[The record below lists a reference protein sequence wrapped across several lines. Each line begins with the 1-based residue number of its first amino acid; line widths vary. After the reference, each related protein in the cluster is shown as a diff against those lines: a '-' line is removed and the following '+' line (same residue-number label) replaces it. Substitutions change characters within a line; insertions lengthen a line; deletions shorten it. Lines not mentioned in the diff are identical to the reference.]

1 MSENINVDEIV
12 NQIRAEIKEKGLE
25 PSMLSFEDVPFD
37 KEVSHTETHFE
48 LSSLVQS
55 ADYMNA
61 RNQIEP
67 YKEIS
72 GNPISVFIK
81 KVIRKLV
88 KFYIMPI
95 MTEQNALNYHCANA
109 VNQVSCYVQDNSKID
124 LVQLAS
130 KVDELELRL
139 TATKLETDSLR
150 TQVKALKAENARLKK
165 IQEGQK

>member
-109 VNQVSCYVQDNSKID
+109 INQVSCYVQDNSKID
-124 LVQLAS
+124 VVQLAS

-150 TQVKALKAENARLKK
+150 TQVKVLKAENARLKK
-165 IQEGQK
+165 NQEGQK

>member
-12 NQIRAEIKEKGLE
+12 SQIRAEIKEKGLE
-25 PSMLSFEDVPFD
+25 ASMLSFEDVPF
-37 KEVSHTETHFE
+37 EREAGHAENHFE

-55 ADYMNA
+55 AEYMNA

-67 YKEIS
+67 YKEIK
-72 GNPISVFIK
+72 GNPISRFIK

-109 VNQVSCYVQDNSKID
+109 VNQVSCYVQENSQID
-124 LVQLAS
+124 IVKLAS
-130 KVDELELRL
+130 KVDELELKL

-150 TQVKALKAENARLKK
+150 TQVKALKSENARLKK
-165 IQEGQK
+165 NQGVQK

>member
-109 VNQVSCYVQDNSKID
+109 INQVSCYVQSNSKVDIE
-124 LVQLAS
+124 QLAS
-130 KVDELELRL
+130 KVDELELKL

>member
-25 PSMLSFEDVPFD
+25 PSMLSFEDIPFD

-109 VNQVSCYVQDNSKID
+109 VNQISCYVQDNSKID

-150 TQVKALKAENARLKK
+150 TQVKVLKAENARLKK
-165 IQEGQK
+165 NQEGQK

>member
-12 NQIRAEIKEKGLE
+12 NQIRSEIKEKGLE
-25 PSMLSFEDVPFD
+25 SSMLSFEDVPFD
-37 KEVSHTETHFE
+37 KEVSHSESHFE

-55 ADYMNA
+55 ADYMSA

-81 KVIRKLV
+81 KIIRKLV

-109 VNQVSCYVQDNSKID
+109 VNQVSCYVQENSQID
-124 LVQLAS
+124 IVSLAS
-130 KVDELELRL
+130 RVDELELKL

-150 TQVKALKAENARLKK
+150 TQVKALKAENMRLKK
-165 IQEGQK
+165 NQGVQK

>member
-25 PSMLSFEDVPFD
+25 ASMLSFEDVPFD
-37 KEVSHTETHFE
+37 KETSHTENHFE

-72 GNPISVFIK
+72 GNPIIVFIK
-81 KVIRKLV
+81 KIIRKLV

-109 VNQVSCYVQDNSKID
+109 VNQISCYVEQNSQINIT
-124 LVQLAS
+124 QLAS
-130 KVDELELRL
+130 KVDELELKL

-150 TQVKALKAENARLKK
+150 TQVKALKAENARLRK
-165 IQEGQK
+165 GQAVQK

>member
-109 VNQVSCYVQDNSKID
+109 INQVSCYVQDNSKID
-124 LVQLAS
+124 VVQLAS

-150 TQVKALKAENARLKK
+150 TQVKVLKAENARLKK

>member
-109 VNQVSCYVQDNSKID
+109 VNQISCYVQDNSKID
-124 LVQLAS
+124 VVQLAS

-150 TQVKALKAENARLKK
+150 TQVKVLKAENARLKK
-165 IQEGQK
+165 NQEGQK

>member
-109 VNQVSCYVQDNSKID
+109 INQVSCYVQNNSEID
-124 LVQLAS
+124 VVQLAS
-130 KVDELELRL
+130 KVDELELKL

>member
-109 VNQVSCYVQDNSKID
+109 VNQISCYVQDNSKID

-150 TQVKALKAENARLKK
+150 TQVKVLKAENARLKK
-165 IQEGQK
+165 NQEGQK

>member
-25 PSMLSFEDVPFD
+25 LSMLSFEDVPFD

-109 VNQVSCYVQDNSKID
+109 VNQISCYVQDNSKID
-124 LVQLAS
+124 VVQLAS

-150 TQVKALKAENARLKK
+150 TQVKVLKAENARLKK
-165 IQEGQK
+165 NQEGQK

>member
-109 VNQVSCYVQDNSKID
+109 VNQISCYVQDNSKID

>member
-12 NQIRAEIKEKGLE
+12 NQIRAEIKKKGLE

-109 VNQVSCYVQDNSKID
+109 VNQISCYVQDNSKID
-124 LVQLAS
+124 VVQLAS

-150 TQVKALKAENARLKK
+150 TQVKVLKAENARLKK
-165 IQEGQK
+165 NQEGQK

>member
-37 KEVSHTETHFE
+37 KEVSHTESHFE

-109 VNQVSCYVQDNSKID
+109 INQVSCYVQSNSKVNIEE
-124 LVQLAS
+124 LAS

>member
-12 NQIRAEIKEKGLE
+12 NQIRAEIREKGLE

-109 VNQVSCYVQDNSKID
+109 INQVSCYVQSNSKVNIEA
-124 LVQLAS
+124 LAS
-130 KVDELELRL
+130 KVGELELKL

>member
-109 VNQVSCYVQDNSKID
+109 VNQISCYVQDNSKID
-124 LVQLAS
+124 VVQLAS

-150 TQVKALKAENARLKK
+150 TQVKVLKAENARLKK

>member
-12 NQIRAEIKEKGLE
+12 NQIRSEIKEKGLE
-25 PSMLSFEDVPFD
+25 ASMLSFEDVPFD
-37 KEVSHTETHFE
+37 KEVSHTESHFE

-61 RNQIEP
+61 RNQIDP

-81 KVIRKLV
+81 KIIRKLV

-109 VNQVSCYVQDNSKID
+109 VNQVSCYVQENSQID
-124 LVQLAS
+124 IVSLAS
-130 KVDELELRL
+130 RVDELELKL

-150 TQVKALKAENARLKK
+150 SQVKVLKAENMRLKK
-165 IQEGQK
+165 NQGVQK

>member
-109 VNQVSCYVQDNSKID
+109 VNQISCYVQDNSKID
-124 LVQLAS
+124 VVQLAS

>member
-25 PSMLSFEDVPFD
+25 SSMLSFEDVPFD

-55 ADYMNA
+55 ADYMNT

-81 KVIRKLV
+81 KIIRKLV

-109 VNQVSCYVQDNSKID
+109 VNQISCYVQNNNKID
-124 LVQLAS
+124 VAELAS

-165 IQEGQK
+165 NQEGQK